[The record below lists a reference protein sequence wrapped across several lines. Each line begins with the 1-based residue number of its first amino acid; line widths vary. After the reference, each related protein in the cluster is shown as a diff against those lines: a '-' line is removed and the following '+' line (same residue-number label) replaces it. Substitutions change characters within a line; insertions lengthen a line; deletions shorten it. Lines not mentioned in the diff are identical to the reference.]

1 MAKVLDL
8 IEDGVCYYV
17 IMEFVR
23 GRDLFDYFVQDK
35 VYEKPYKLQIVT
47 QIWRDLIGGLLEL
60 HQTGMIHKDI
70 KLENVVLDESKRK
83 QEGENR

>member
-1 MAKVLDL
+1 MKMLKAVSEDKNLRSPHVARVLDL
-8 IEDGVCYYV
+8 VEDGVCYYV

-47 QIWRDLIGGLLEL
+47 QI
-60 HQTGMIHKDI
+60 
-70 KLENVVLDESKRK
+70 
-83 QEGENR
+83 